1 MVRDVVVERG
11 EVIGRTLQIDV
22 VSDVMCPWCMI
33 GKRRLEGAIETFGGA
48 VDVRWRPFQLDPTLP
63 PGGRDRRE
71 YLETKF
77 GGPERAK
84 AIYSRI
90 EEAGR
95 EEGIEFAFDRIAVS
109 PNTLDAHRLIRW
121 AGSAAKD
128 AQSRVVDALFEAF
141 FLRGRDIGSHDVLV
155 DVTRDCGMDEA
166 IVADLL
172 ATDRDV
178 EAVREAIAQARA
190 MGVTGVPCFIVDRRY
205 AIMGA
210 EPADTLV
217 AAMNTASAAPAS

>member
-1 MVRDVVVERG
+1 
-11 EVIGRTLQIDV
+11 
-22 VSDVMCPWCMI
+22 MI

>member
-1 MVRDVVVERG
+1 MVVERG